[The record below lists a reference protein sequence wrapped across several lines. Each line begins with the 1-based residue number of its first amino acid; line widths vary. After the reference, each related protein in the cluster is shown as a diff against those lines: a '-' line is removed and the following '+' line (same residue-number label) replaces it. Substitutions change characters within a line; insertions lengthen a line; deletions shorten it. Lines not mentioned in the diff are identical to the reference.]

1 MFIKSGRKDT
11 YKLYIIY
18 RWPMK
23 VGDEAKSDRTEMS
36 INRFICGFT
45 PIDTKKNAELRELLK
60 LVIKNGLGM
69 LNVKMMLTATNIV

>member
-36 INRFICGFT
+36 INR
-45 PIDTKKNAELRELLK
+45 LRELLK